1 MNKEAINTAHAP
13 TAVGPYSQAIRS
25 SDLVFLSGQIPLD
38 PATKALVPGDI
49 QAQTRQVMTNLAAV
63 LDAAGGSFEH
73 VLKTTI
79 YLVDMNEFS
88 AVNEVYASFFTGTP
102 PARATVCVAALPLD
116 ARVEIDA
123 VARIACARIA

>member
-1 MNKEAINTAHAP
+1 
-13 TAVGPYSQAIRS
+13 
-25 SDLVFLSGQIPLD
+25 LVFLSGQVPLD

-63 LDAAGGSFEH
+63 LQAAGGSFEH

-88 AVNEVYASFFTGTP
+88 LVNEVYASFFKGTP
-102 PARATVCVAALPLD
+102 PARATVGVAALPLG

-123 VARIACARIA
+123 VARIA

>member
-13 TAVGPYSQAIRS
+13 PAVGPYSQAVRS
-25 SDLVFLSGQIPLD
+25 SDLVFLCGQIPLD

-88 AVNEVYASFFTGTP
+88 MVNEVYASFFNGTP
-102 PARATVCVAALPLD
+102 PARATVGVATLPLG

-123 VARIACARIA
+123 VARIA